1 MATGAGTEGET
12 GGGYLR
18 GSEDGPKKQ
27 ERSTLV
33 KHQNCLFPLLRPLIC
48 WCPLPVR
55 NALTR
60 TAFVELDPLSQNRG
74 GKAKLLLCTGGGG
87 KAGAV
92 YSVHFVETMPVLS
105 RSLMS
110 GFKNSESPLMG
121 VTLIW

>member
-33 KHQNCLFPLLRPLIC
+33 KHQNGTFPLLRLPIC

-55 NALTR
+55 NTSTR
-60 TAFVELDPLSQNRG
+60 AAIVELALLSQNRG
-74 GKAKLLLCTGGGG
+74 EKVKLLLYTGVSVEV
-87 KAGAV
+87 GAV
-92 YSVHFVETMPVLS
+92 YSVHFVETMLVLS
-105 RSLMS
+105 TSLLPD
-110 GFKNSESPLMG
+110 FKNGGSPVNKSL
-121 VTLIW
+121 